1 MRLNTFTELQGE
13 KKKKKKKEEEEKKK
27 RWGKQIEETVEKKR
41 AARLSNY
48 GRETALF
55 GDSSYF
61 TDPLDSLFLSSLF
74 FFSFFFSLN
83 DIAGNFLAN
92 NFNKAE
98 RRENSATAAKFVESS
113 RGKPINSVLAHALRK
128 YFISA
133 RSAGQRVPCIFR
145 PTRKQLSRMRIGVLI
160 EIACLWHET
169 RSRGMNAHLLAD
181 VVHPLRTPFSF
192 LPFIFPASLQCN
204 SCLTSVLFINYL

>member
-27 RWGKQIEETVEKKR
+27 RRGKQIEETVEKKR

-74 FFSFFFSLN
+74 FFSFFF
-83 DIAGNFLAN
+83 FTQRY
-92 NFNKAE
+92 
-98 RRENSATAAKFVESS
+98 RR
-113 RGKPINSVLAHALRK
+113 
-128 YFISA
+128 
-133 RSAGQRVPCIFR
+133 
-145 PTRKQLSRMRIGVLI
+145 QLSR
-160 EIACLWHET
+160 E
-169 RSRGMNAHLLAD
+169 
-181 VVHPLRTPFSF
+181 
-192 LPFIFPASLQCN
+192 
-204 SCLTSVLFINYL
+204 